1 VPDGPRILA
10 VTEVVQDGGG
20 APEDLSSTHRVDLDI
35 FRLAPTVDAATIE
48 TIAQRLEFRGTDAGY
63 LELSQAY
70 FDDLPLASAR
80 RILAVGCG
88 TGLEARALARRVPS
102 SVAIVG
108 IDHSPELV
116 EIAQR
121 LTHDEGLSDRITYQV
136 GDAHHLPWAEAR
148 FDVIVLHTLLSHV
161 DSPGQ
166 VLREAARVLLPDGT
180 VAVFDGDYASL
191 TWAYPDHTR
200 AKEIEERLLQAV
212 VANPRVMR
220 DLPRLVR
227 EAGLEIVGSRGVVY
241 AEMGTGG
248 FWKNA
253 AELFG
258 PVLRRSGLVP
268 FSVVDEWLAYQEEAV
283 EERTF
288 FGASNYYTYLL
299 R

>member
-1 VPDGPRILA
+1 M
-10 VTEVVQDGGG
+10 
-20 APEDLSSTHRVDLDI
+20 
-35 FRLAPTVDAATIE
+35 
-48 TIAQRLEFRGTDAGY
+48 
-63 LELSQAY
+63 
-70 FDDLPLASAR
+70 
-80 RILAVGCG
+80 
-88 TGLEARALARRVPS
+88 
-102 SVAIVG
+102 
-108 IDHSPELV
+108 
-116 EIAQR
+116 
-121 LTHDEGLSDRITYQV
+121 
-136 GDAHHLPWAEAR
+136 
-148 FDVIVLHTLLSHV
+148 IVLHTLLSHV

-166 VLREAARVLLPDGT
+166 VLREVSRVVLSDGT
-180 VAVFDGDYASL
+180 GAGFDGDYASL

-227 EAGLEIVGSRGVVY
+227 EADLEIVSPRAMVY
-241 AEMGTGG
+241 AEMGIGG

-268 FSVVDEWLAYQEEAV
+268 STVVDEWLTYQERAV

-299 R
+299 RRSRSG